1 MPLVITADFPS
12 VTPSLYEATHRGAM
26 SDGRPDGMIAHC
38 CFEKNGGISVVD
50 MWESKAHFDA
60 FVQNKVA
67 PVLQQHN
74 VEGGPE
80 NLVMTELLNA
90 DAFAYTGNVLSG

>member
-12 VTPSLYEATHRGAM
+12 VTPSLYVETHRGAM
-26 SDGRPDGMIAHC
+26 SEGRPDGMIAHC
-38 CFEKNGGISVVD
+38 CSEKNGGISVVD
-50 MWESKAHFDA
+50 IWESKEHFEA
-60 FVQNKVA
+60 FVQGKVA

-80 NLVMTELLNA
+80 NLTMTELINA
-90 DAFAYTGNVLSG
+90 DAFEYKGTVLG